1 MLETSPGATPIQRIT
16 SMLHQRHA
24 KQTRSK
30 GYRKTVNK
38 QGQTVEGTRQKALEQ
53 FREEVFIKAGKAL
66 QICKTSEERM
76 MWLAISEKCLPGE
89 KAALVQT
96 LPAPPSIDSRL
107 SAVLELEPVVYGS
120 IHLLISISEQ
130 LSDLAEAADCQKTT
144 QLAAF
149 GACLL
154 AQTQADALLKSY
166 KAAHAEWQ
174 GVRRELKGGG
184 R

>member
-1 MLETSPGATPIQRIT
+1 VLQTPPGARPAHLNPV
-16 SMLHQRHA
+16 M
-24 KQTRSK
+24 KKETRVLKEQSK
-30 GYRKTVNK
+30 KGVNK

-89 KAALVQT
+89 KAALVQS
-96 LPAPPSIDSRL
+96 LPAPPSTDSGA
-107 SAVLELEPVVYGS
+107 SAVLELEPVVYGA
-120 IHLLISISEQ
+120 IHLLLSLGDQ
-130 LSDLAEAADCQKTT
+130 LSDLAEAANCHKTT

-149 GACLL
+149 GASLL
-154 AQTQADALLKSY
+154 AQRQADALLESY
-166 KAAHAEWQ
+166 NAAHAEWQ